1 MKRKLTMLILALSL
15 VISATAC
22 GSDDKEKSSE
32 PEKKEET
39 SKESDETT
47 DDLEALGDVDV
58 DEGIFNVELT
68 IPADYIGEQTQED
81 LDKIAEEHGFKSIVL
96 NADGSATYTMTKKQH
111 KDFLEEYRTQ
121 INASLNEMIGS
132 EEYPNI
138 TKIEAN
144 DNFTEFT
151 VTTNSTE
158 LDMNESFSTMA
169 FYMYGGVYS
178 AFSGETIDNVS
189 VTFINADSGEVISTA
204 NSSDMQQ

>member
-1 MKRKLTMLILALSL
+1 MKRKFAMLILALSL
-15 VISATAC
+15 AVSGTAC
-22 GSDDKEKSSE
+22 GSDSKEKSSE
-32 PEKKEET
+32 SKKTEET
-39 SKESDETT
+39 SKESEEAT
-47 DDLEALGDVDV
+47 DDLETLGNVDV

-81 LDKIAEEHGFKSIVL
+81 LDKLAQEHDFKSIVL

-121 INASLNEMIGS
+121 INISLNEMIGS

-138 TKIEAN
+138 TKIDAN

-151 VTTNSTE
+151 VTTSSTE
-158 LDMNESFSTMA
+158 LDMYESLSTMA
-169 FYMYGGVYS
+169 FYLYGGMYS

-204 NSSDMQQ
+204 NSSDMEQ